1 MALPEAASNFAVGDR
16 LVLALPEAAFY
27 FLSPISR
34 SRSSRYSPAV
44 MGS

>member
-1 MALPEAASNFAVGDR
+1 MVYYYKDKEKSAGLSVIVVRGSAL
-16 LVLALPEAAFY
+16 Y
-27 FLSPISR
+27 FFSPISR